1 MGIAINFLQCDEE
14 IKLLLLMSMDGV
26 GYLYFWFY
34 LGLFQ
39 TALLYRKG
47 GPNQFWCDSIKV
59 TSLGQSFS
67 LFCLAL

>member
-1 MGIAINFLQCDEE
+1 
-14 IKLLLLMSMDGV
+14 MSMDGV

-47 GPNQFWCDSIKV
+47 SPNQFWCDSIKV